1 METLSRSF
9 HFASSL
15 DYSWNEKTAGICALR
30 PTGLKYIGMKK
41 RSIRHPGSSN
51 TDPNIFEC
59 GVANAIPDEEHIG
72 CCATE
77 TASRTTPAPL
87 VEEIRAKTL
96 KVAADA

>member
-1 METLSRSF
+1 MEILSRSF

-15 DYSWNEKTAGICALR
+15 DYSWNER
-30 PTGLKYIGMKK
+30 PQAFARCGSPDSKYIGMKK

-87 VEEIRAKTL
+87 VEEIRAKVL